1 MDNNTFCPNCFK
13 SLPVNTTVCGYCGF
27 NLTSYQPKPS
37 ALPLYTVLNSQYI
50 IGKVLGQGGF
60 GITYKAYDTFKQQI
74 VAIKEYMPS
83 DYSERRGKTVYP
95 LADNSKANKIFEHGK
110 NSYIAEI
117 KTLYQFESVPGIVKI
132 FSHFQE
138 NNTAYLVMEF
148 LDGYSLRSY
157 VKAKGGKISVAE
169 ATRCILDVAKSLS
182 VVHKAHILHRDI
194 SPENIFLSN
203 DGHDVKLLD
212 FGSARHYIEN
222 SEEELSVLLKPGFA
236 PPEQY
241 SRTGNQGPWTDIYAL
256 AATFYYIGSGS
267 NVPDSISRM
276 QSDTLQPLNL
286 LVPQVSKAMAGAL
299 VRAMEVDCKKRTQ
312 SCEQFIQDL
321 KTTGW
326 LNIPT
331 NAADLTPSP
340 VRPTPTPTPTPPP
353 SPPQMRQIL
362 CRVACVFGDGKGR
375 YRDFSPGQRIV
386 VGRNVP
392 PTQYCDLEASR
403 EKFVSK
409 RHCVVE
415 YDIRQQCFFVTDL
428 SQNGTF
434 TGRGRRLKRGVRE
447 MLPNN
452 SIVFLA
458 KENVIIQF
466 NAYYV

>member
-182 VVHKAHILHRDI
+182 VVHKAHISHRDI

-256 AATFYYIGSGS
+256 AATLYYIVSGS

-299 VRAMEVDCKKRTQ
+299 VRAM
-312 SCEQFIQDL
+312 
-321 KTTGW
+321 
-326 LNIPT
+326 
-331 NAADLTPSP
+331 
-340 VRPTPTPTPTPPP
+340 
-353 SPPQMRQIL
+353 
-362 CRVACVFGDGKGR
+362 
-375 YRDFSPGQRIV
+375 
-386 VGRNVP
+386 
-392 PTQYCDLEASR
+392 
-403 EKFVSK
+403 
-409 RHCVVE
+409 
-415 YDIRQQCFFVTDL
+415 
-428 SQNGTF
+428 
-434 TGRGRRLKRGVRE
+434 
-447 MLPNN
+447 
-452 SIVFLA
+452 
-458 KENVIIQF
+458 
-466 NAYYV
+466 